1 MAKNAPLNTAV
12 LILASL
18 LILAVGALAGERSI
32 VSTDRV
38 SPGDWTHD
46 ALMSLAADGLVPGMS
61 ARTFQGERRF
71 TRLEM
76 AGVVASVVR
85 KAESES
91 PNVRQS
97 SLINH
102 LVAEFGPELAEVAPD
117 VASQWSGLS
126 ADLALP
132 VDGKAFLLGYV
143 RDLAVDQ
150 DPASPSPSDGTYRLS
165 GFLNISDSMF
175 AICTVAEHEDKVFHV
190 LRTTNKYDKAFVRG
204 QSGDVSWLVGRSYQ
218 NWSPAYTGSL
228 ILSDNGPALWQ
239 VRAGADLDFGKLIGE
254 VKVTQFAGM
263 FRDTGQRLY
272 LIGRR
277 YEKPLSN
284 RWHLGV
290 SETAKL
296 NKMPSPLM
304 AVMPFYLYQHLFL
317 DNDQRINCLVAAD
330 LSYRMPSGA
339 MVYGEL
345 VVDDITAPRIIG
357 DSYTRPR
364 KAGVTLGVSVPNVLP
379 GDRYSSFTAEFTQ
392 IDKLTYSATR
402 DDVPELAYIHDTLVI
417 GSPIGPNSR
426 AVYLRGEYSVSDRI
440 NLIGEYLNQRQK
452 DPGPPERGSR
462 RYLSLM
468 ASYDISPSQS
478 LALRIAP
485 YRIVRP
491 DASVSDGTALE
502 LRASLAF

>member
-254 VKVTQFAGM
+254 FQALQH
-263 FRDTGQRLY
+263 RAAHLY
-272 LIGRR
+272 TEI
-277 YEKPLSN
+277 EITK
-284 RWHLGV
+284 
-290 SETAKL
+290 A
-296 NKMPSPLM
+296 
-304 AVMPFYLYQHLFL
+304 AVMKALQTL
-317 DNDQRINCLVAAD
+317 DAD
-330 LSYRMPSGA
+330 F
-339 MVYGEL
+339 
-345 VVDDITAPRIIG
+345 D
-357 DSYTRPR
+357 
-364 KAGVTLGVSVPNVLP
+364 KAGAAVSVAKAKAGSTATLAAQEAVQMHGGVGMTDAFDIGFFMKRARVCQELF
-379 GDRYSSFTAEFTQ
+379 GDAAYHADQ
-392 IDKLTYSATR
+392 
-402 DDVPELAYIHDTLVI
+402 LARL
-417 GSPIGPNSR
+417 
-426 AVYLRGEYSVSDRI
+426 
-440 NLIGEYLNQRQK
+440 K
-452 DPGPPERGSR
+452 
-462 RYLSLM
+462 
-468 ASYDISPSQS
+468 SY
-478 LALRIAP
+478 
-485 YRIVRP
+485 
-491 DASVSDGTALE
+491 
-502 LRASLAF
+502 